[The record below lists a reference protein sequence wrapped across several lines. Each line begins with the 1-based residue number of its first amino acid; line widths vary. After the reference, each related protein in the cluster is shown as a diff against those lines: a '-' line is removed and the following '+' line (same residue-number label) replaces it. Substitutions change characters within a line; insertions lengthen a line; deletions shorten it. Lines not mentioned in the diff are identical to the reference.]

1 MDSSTLACPYFDSSL
16 LQLMDAWA
24 FGHWTSPLCV
34 CVWAWLKFN
43 FQEIPFPVQASGLHL
58 RFQDFSVNATIN
70 YTRIILFRLGYSC
83 MFAQSANVCCT
94 AAHSKLLLLS
104 RPCMKR
110 SWQLQRA
117 LTQGLRLL
125 LHFFSRRPDER
136 LDSMRVDEETTM
148 GVRRGIK
155 NLLRNKSSYRQLHCL
170 KIRHQ
175 SIRLFV
181 LASQRP
187 LSSLCP
193 SHKFVVV
200 NCAIVVCVNLSKD
213 LTNLSHGDVFVDPGK
228 NTLKLWHR
236 DPAKW

>member
-1 MDSSTLACPYFDSSL
+1 MGFWG
-16 LQLMDAWA
+16 LQLLPSVCEHDWSSISRRCHFQYKHLVCASISRI
-24 FGHWTSPLCV
+24 SPSMQLLTTPESYCF
-34 CVWAWLKFN
+34 W
-43 FQEIPFPVQASGLHL
+43 
-58 RFQDFSVNATIN
+58 
-70 YTRIILFRLGYSC
+70 LGYSC

-136 LDSMRVDEETTM
+136 WDSMRVDEETTM
-148 GVRRGIK
+148 GRSPT
-155 NLLRNKSSYRQLHCL
+155 RNKEFATLHCL

-187 LSSLCP
+187 SFLPVSKPQIRCSQLRHRCLCQP
-193 SHKFVVV
+193 LEGSYQSQPWW
-200 NCAIVVCVNLSKD
+200 CLCWS
-213 LTNLSHGDVFVDPGK
+213 
-228 NTLKLWHR
+228 R
-236 DPAKW
+236 